1 MQTNICR
8 TSHGSVH
15 MLDDNIQMQ
24 KGENKLSFLTNL
36 QAGKASH
43 FGLLME
49 NLDMLEATF
58 NDSGLGR
65 LERDILVQLERLGA
79 LRLFHIY
86 LSRTLKSSTIFDLC
100 DTPTELIR
108 EPQMNGTVD
117 VHIGKVIV
125 RSGKREERKSRRER
139 ASEKAYVSSPS
150 KSIQQGFQ
158 HSNFSSI
165 KRSST
170 SRSRRIIIAK
180 NEAEMSRGV
189 KVMS

>member
-8 TSHGSVH
+8 TSHGSIH
-15 MLDDNIQMQ
+15 MLDDYIQMQ
-24 KGENKLSFLTNL
+24 KEENKLSSLTNL

-58 NDSGLGR
+58 NDSDLGR

-86 LSRTLKSSTIFDLC
+86 LSRTLKSSTIFDLF
-100 DTPTELIR
+100 DTPTELIKESR
-108 EPQMNGTVD
+108 VNGIVD
-117 VHIGKVIV
+117 VHTGKVIV
-125 RSGKREERKSRRER
+125 RSGKKEERKSRRER
-139 ASEKAYVSSPS
+139 ASEKAYLSSPS
-150 KSIQQGFQ
+150 KSSQQGFQ
-158 HSNFSSI
+158 RSNFSSI
-165 KRSST
+165 KRSSN